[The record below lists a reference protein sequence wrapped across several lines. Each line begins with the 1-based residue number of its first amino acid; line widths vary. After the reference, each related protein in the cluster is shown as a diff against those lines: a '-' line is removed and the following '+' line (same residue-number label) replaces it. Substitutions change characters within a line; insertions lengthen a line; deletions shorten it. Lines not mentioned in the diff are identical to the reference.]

1 MTQFIL
7 PSASISVTMVIP
19 LKVFVTYIS
28 LWVCIPPKLCR
39 EVKGDFSLQ
48 LGETWQAHRHR
59 SSCNGVRLLLFIYFN
74 WRLITVLWWLWSLL
88 RMVNNPPI
96 MWETWVRSLG

>member
-39 EVKGDFSLQ
+39 EVKRDFSLQ
-48 LGETWQAHRHR
+48 PGETWQ
-59 SSCNGVRLLLFIYFN
+59 V
-74 WRLITVLWWLWSLL
+74 VLESLVS
-88 RMVNNPPI
+88 RREIHCV
-96 MWETWVRSLG
+96 

>member
-39 EVKGDFSLQ
+39 EVKDDFSLQ
-48 LGETWQAHRHR
+48 LGETWQ
-59 SSCNGVRLLLFIYFN
+59 V
-74 WRLITVLWWLWSLL
+74 VLESLVS
-88 RMVNNPPI
+88 RRKMHCA
-96 MWETWVRSLG
+96 

>member
-39 EVKGDFSLQ
+39 EVKRDFSLQ
-48 LGETWQAHRHR
+48 LGETWQ
-59 SSCNGVRLLLFIYFN
+59 V
-74 WRLITVLWWLWSLL
+74 VLESLVS
-88 RMVNNPPI
+88 RREIHCV
-96 MWETWVRSLG
+96 